1 MYRHFCMVNLC
12 SQLISGQGLYG
23 RDPYYLKLYCIF
35 CFFFQAE
42 DGIRDRCVT
51 GVQTCALPIFGL
63 GGGPGEAV
71 EHRALLRLGLREL
84 FLDQGEDD
92 RVGDELAIVHEL
104 LGLATERCSRRDRG
118 AEDVACRD
126 LRQAEPLREDLA
138 LRALPRARRA

>member
-1 MYRHFCMVNLC
+1 MF
-12 SQLISGQGLYG
+12 
-23 RDPYYLKLYCIF
+23 
-35 CFFFQAE
+35 FFFQAE
-42 DGIRDRCVT
+42 DGIRDLTVT
-51 GVQTCALPIFGL
+51 GVQTCALPISIHELGL

-92 RVGDELAIVHEL
+92 RIGDELAIVHEL
-104 LGLATERCSRRDRG
+104 LGLATERRSRRDRG

-126 LRQAEPLREDLA
+126 LRQPEPLREDLA

>member
-1 MYRHFCMVNLC
+1 MIRRPPRSTLFPYTTLFR
-12 SQLISGQGLYG
+12 SQPL
-23 RDPYYLKLYCIF
+23 
-35 CFFFQAE
+35 A
-42 DGIRDRCVT
+42 
-51 GVQTCALPIFGL
+51 ALRESAIHELGL

-104 LGLATERCSRRDRG
+104 LGLATERRSRRDRG

-126 LRQAEPLREDLA
+126 LRQPEPLREDLA